1 MQVLDVAFIVA
12 IAIVVFFANNE
23 INKRRVARYRAV
35 AAANGLEFDPGDP
48 SNITSLDFEFLRR
61 GSSNKATFT
70 MWRPGSYSNRV
81 FQYRYVTGSGK
92 DRQVYNHT
100 CALVA
105 LPFEAART
113 RLRPEGFATR
123 LLNKVGLD
131 DIELESPTFNDRY
144 RITSADKQFA
154 TALLDPSMMGW
165 LLEVPCELDLYL
177 LGSWLLTVDD
187 QRSAEELPDLLVRSE
202 ALVTHMPT
210 VMQSLYPPAGRPS
223 P

>member
-1 MQVLDVAFIVA
+1 MQVLG
-12 IAIVVFFANNE
+12 VVFVVALAILVFVGNNE
-23 INKRRVARYRAV
+23 YNKRRLARYRAV

-48 SNITSLDFEFLRR
+48 SNITSLDFEFLQR
-61 GSSNKATFT
+61 GSSNDATFT

-92 DRQVYNHT
+92 NRQVYNHT

-105 LPFEAART
+105 LPFDAMRT

-177 LGSWLLTVDD
+177 LGSWLLAVDD
-187 QRSAEELPDLLVRSE
+187 RRSPEQLPDLLVRSE
-202 ALVTHMPT
+202 ALVSHMPT
-210 VMQSLYPPAGRPS
+210 VMQSLYPPADRPS